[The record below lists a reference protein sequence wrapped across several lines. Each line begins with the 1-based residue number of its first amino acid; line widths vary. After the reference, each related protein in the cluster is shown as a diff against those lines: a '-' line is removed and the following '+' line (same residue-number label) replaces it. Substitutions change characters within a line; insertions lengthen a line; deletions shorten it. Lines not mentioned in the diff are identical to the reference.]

1 MSTSI
6 HFFDKESKDS
16 ISVFP
21 ITINVIDLHSII
33 LLSNINKELFEIYAK
48 ERFFS
53 INNIKKFKIDYDEI
67 DAFGYVTDNSLNNG
81 YKLMKK
87 LANVNPNVEQ
97 HIMINNSAYRKEV
110 NSILASFGVYVLV
123 DELLDVDLKSVFE
136 KIFPKNEKTN
146 S

>member
-1 MSTSI
+1 MSLDLI
-6 HFFDKESKDS
+6 NDIVNKIKESDF
-16 ISVFP
+16 VNNFMEE
-21 ITINVIDLHSII
+21 
-33 LLSNINKELFEIYAK
+33 NK
-48 ERFFS
+48 
-53 INNIKKFKIDYDEI
+53 
-67 DAFGYVTDNSLNNG
+67 
-81 YKLMKK
+81 KK

-123 DELLDVDLKSVFE
+123 DELLDVDLKSVFV

>member
-6 HFFDKESKDS
+6 HFFDKESENC

-33 LLSNINKELFEIYAK
+33 LLSNINKNLFEIYAK

-67 DAFGYVTDNSLNNG
+67 DAFGYVTDDSLNNG
-81 YKLMKK
+81 YKRMKK
-87 LANVNPNVEQ
+87 LANINPNVEQ

-123 DELLDVDLKSVFE
+123 DELLEIDLKRVVE
-136 KIFPKNEKTN
+136 KIFLKK
-146 S
+146 

>member
-1 MSTSI
+1 MTNL
-6 HFFDKESKDS
+6 H
-16 ISVFP
+16 SVFP

-48 ERFFS
+48 ERYFS

-67 DAFGYVTDNSLNNG
+67 DAFGYVTDDSLNNG
-81 YKLMKK
+81 YKMMKK

-110 NSILASFGVYVLV
+110 NAILASFGVYVLV
-123 DELLDVDLKSVFE
+123 DELLDVDLKRVFE

>member
-1 MSTSI
+1 MI
-6 HFFDKESKDS
+6 KKSKT
-16 ISVFP
+16 VFLFFP

-67 DAFGYVTDNSLNNG
+67 DAFGYVTDDSLNNG
-81 YKLMKK
+81 YKMMKK

-110 NSILASFGVYVLV
+110 NAILASFGVYVLV
-123 DELLDVDLKSVFE
+123 DELLDVDLKRFFE

>member
-1 MSTSI
+1 MLILSNNTA
-6 HFFDKESKDS
+6 
-16 ISVFP
+16 VFP

-67 DAFGYVTDNSLNNG
+67 DAFGYVTDDSLNNG
-81 YKLMKK
+81 YKMMKK

-110 NSILASFGVYVLV
+110 NAILASFGVYVLV
-123 DELLDVDLKSVFE
+123 DELLDVDLKRVFE

>member
-6 HFFDKESKDS
+6 HFFDKESKNS

-33 LLSNINKELFEIYAK
+33 LLSNINKKLFEIYAK

-67 DAFGYVTDNSLNNG
+67 DAFRYVTDNSLNNG
-81 YKLMKK
+81 YKMMKK
-87 LANVNPNVEQ
+87 LANVNPNDEQ

-110 NSILASFGVYVLV
+110 NARLASFGVYVLV
-123 DELLDVDLKSVFE
+123 DELLDVDLKRVFE
-136 KIFPKNEKTN
+136 KMFSKKEKTN